1 MSRDFDV
8 PCTDRRVRRTRY
20 AIHSA
25 FRALVARD
33 GFRNITVSALARE
46 ANIDRKTFYL
56 HYRGLDDLMAEEIRQ
71 IADQVAAA
79 LMPVSKGS
87 AMAVN
92 LRETLER
99 VADLFLADRE
109 FFRSVFAEA
118 PLDRVVEALV
128 PAIRSRVIAQGVLPA
143 FRDTAAL
150 DNLIRFYV
158 GGVGAVFFHWFLGED
173 GGRDI
178 DGMVDDVRRLVGEER
193 FRPNI
198 DDAIAYARTQL
209 GQEEKA
215 A

>member
-118 PLDRVVEALV
+118 PLDRVVEVLV

-193 FRPNI
+193 FFS
-198 DDAIAYARTQL
+198 L
-209 GQEEKA
+209 E
-215 A
+215 

>member
-158 GGVGAVFFHWFLGED
+158 GGVGAVSFHWFLGED

-193 FRPNI
+193 FFS
-198 DDAIAYARTQL
+198 L
-209 GQEEKA
+209 E
-215 A
+215 

>member
-8 PCTDRRVRRTRY
+8 PCTDRRVRRTRH

-109 FFRSVFAEA
+109 FFQSVFAEA

-178 DGMVDDVRRLVGEER
+178 DGMVDDARRLVGEER
-193 FRPNI
+193 FFS
-198 DDAIAYARTQL
+198 L
-209 GQEEKA
+209 E
-215 A
+215 

>member
-178 DGMVDDVRRLVGEER
+178 DGMLDDVRRLVGEER
-193 FRPNI
+193 FFS
-198 DDAIAYARTQL
+198 L
-209 GQEEKA
+209 E
-215 A
+215 

>member
-33 GFRNITVSALARE
+33 GFRSITVSALARE

-193 FRPNI
+193 FFS
-198 DDAIAYARTQL
+198 L
-209 GQEEKA
+209 E
-215 A
+215 

>member
-71 IADQVAAA
+71 ITDQVAAA

-193 FRPNI
+193 FFS
-198 DDAIAYARTQL
+198 L
-209 GQEEKA
+209 E
-215 A
+215 

>member
-109 FFRSVFAEA
+109 FFRSVFAEV

-193 FRPNI
+193 FFS
-198 DDAIAYARTQL
+198 L
-209 GQEEKA
+209 E
-215 A
+215 

>member
-158 GGVGAVFFHWFLGED
+158 GGVGAVFFHWVLGED

-193 FRPNI
+193 FFS
-198 DDAIAYARTQL
+198 L
-209 GQEEKA
+209 E
-215 A
+215 

>member
-56 HYRGLDDLMAEEIRQ
+56 HYRGLDDLMTEEIRQ

-193 FRPNI
+193 FFS
-198 DDAIAYARTQL
+198 L
-209 GQEEKA
+209 E
-215 A
+215 

>member
-8 PCTDRRVRRTRY
+8 PCTDRRVRRTRN

-193 FRPNI
+193 FFS
-198 DDAIAYARTQL
+198 L
-209 GQEEKA
+209 E
-215 A
+215 

>member
-33 GFRNITVSALARE
+33 GFRNITVSVLARE

-71 IADQVAAA
+71 ITDQVAAA

-193 FRPNI
+193 FFS
-198 DDAIAYARTQL
+198 L
-209 GQEEKA
+209 E
-215 A
+215 

>member
-1 MSRDFDV
+1 MSRGFDV
-8 PCTDRRVRRTRY
+8 PCTDRRVGRTRH
-20 AIHSA
+20 AIRSA

-56 HYRGLDDLMAEEIRQ
+56 HYRCLDDLMAEEIRQ

-193 FRPNI
+193 FFS
-198 DDAIAYARTQL
+198 L
-209 GQEEKA
+209 E
-215 A
+215 

>member
-193 FRPNI
+193 FFS
-198 DDAIAYARTQL
+198 L
-209 GQEEKA
+209 E
-215 A
+215 

>member
-1 MSRDFDV
+1 MSRADKRSFATEQALKDALLEV
-8 PCTDRRVRRTRY
+8 MARKRFHDATVAEVCRTAGTSR
-20 AIHSA
+20 S
-25 FRALVARD
+25 
-33 GFRNITVSALARE
+33 
-46 ANIDRKTFYL
+46 TFYL

-193 FRPNI
+193 FFS
-198 DDAIAYARTQL
+198 L
-209 GQEEKA
+209 E
-215 A
+215 

>member
-71 IADQVAAA
+71 IADQVAEA

-158 GGVGAVFFHWFLGED
+158 GGVGAVSFHWFLGED

-193 FRPNI
+193 FFS
-198 DDAIAYARTQL
+198 L
-209 GQEEKA
+209 E
-215 A
+215 

>member
-79 LMPVSKGS
+79 LMPISKGS

-193 FRPNI
+193 FFS
-198 DDAIAYARTQL
+198 L
-209 GQEEKA
+209 E
-215 A
+215 

>member
-8 PCTDRRVRRTRY
+8 PCIDRRVRRTRY

-193 FRPNI
+193 FFS
-198 DDAIAYARTQL
+198 L
-209 GQEEKA
+209 E
-215 A
+215 

>member
-128 PAIRSRVIAQGVLPA
+128 PAIRSRVIAQGVLPT

-193 FRPNI
+193 FFS
-198 DDAIAYARTQL
+198 L
-209 GQEEKA
+209 E
-215 A
+215 

>member
-71 IADQVAAA
+71 IADQAAAA

-193 FRPNI
+193 FFS
-198 DDAIAYARTQL
+198 L
-209 GQEEKA
+209 E
-215 A
+215 

>member
-178 DGMVDDVRRLVGEER
+178 DGMVDDVRRLVGEEC
-193 FRPNI
+193 FFS
-198 DDAIAYARTQL
+198 L
-209 GQEEKA
+209 E
-215 A
+215 

>member
-71 IADQVAAA
+71 IVDQVAAA

-193 FRPNI
+193 FFS
-198 DDAIAYARTQL
+198 L
-209 GQEEKA
+209 E
-215 A
+215 

>member
-1 MSRDFDV
+1 
-8 PCTDRRVRRTRY
+8 
-20 AIHSA
+20 
-25 FRALVARD
+25 
-33 GFRNITVSALARE
+33 
-46 ANIDRKTFYL
+46 
-56 HYRGLDDLMAEEIRQ
+56 MAEEIRQ

-193 FRPNI
+193 FFS
-198 DDAIAYARTQL
+198 L
-209 GQEEKA
+209 E
-215 A
+215 

>member
-178 DGMVDDVRRLVGEER
+178 DGMVDDVRRLAGEER
-193 FRPNI
+193 FFS
-198 DDAIAYARTQL
+198 L
-209 GQEEKA
+209 E
-215 A
+215 

>member
-109 FFRSVFAEA
+109 FFRSVFAEE

-193 FRPNI
+193 FFS
-198 DDAIAYARTQL
+198 L
-209 GQEEKA
+209 E
-215 A
+215 

>member
-71 IADQVAAA
+71 IADQVAEA

-193 FRPNI
+193 FFS
-198 DDAIAYARTQL
+198 L
-209 GQEEKA
+209 E
-215 A
+215 

>member
-71 IADQVAAA
+71 IVDQVAAA

-118 PLDRVVEALV
+118 PLDRVIEALV

-193 FRPNI
+193 FFS
-198 DDAIAYARTQL
+198 L
-209 GQEEKA
+209 E
-215 A
+215 

>member
-8 PCTDRRVRRTRY
+8 PCTDRRVRRTWH

-99 VADLFLADRE
+99 VADLLLADRE

-193 FRPNI
+193 FFS
-198 DDAIAYARTQL
+198 L
-209 GQEEKA
+209 E
-215 A
+215 

>member
-8 PCTDRRVRRTRY
+8 PCTDRRVRRTWH

-193 FRPNI
+193 FFS
-198 DDAIAYARTQL
+198 L
-209 GQEEKA
+209 E
-215 A
+215 

>member
-128 PAIRSRVIAQGVLPA
+128 PAIRSPCDSAGRSSRVPRYRGARQPHSLLRGRRGGGVLP
-143 FRDTAAL
+143 L
-150 DNLIRFYV
+150 V
-158 GGVGAVFFHWFLGED
+158 PG
-173 GGRDI
+173 GGRWSRYRWN
-178 DGMVDDVRRLVGEER
+178 GGRRASSGGRGALLL
-193 FRPNI
+193 
-198 DDAIAYARTQL
+198 L
-209 GQEEKA
+209 GIGPR
-215 A
+215 

>member
-8 PCTDRRVRRTRY
+8 PCTDRRVRRTRH

-71 IADQVAAA
+71 IVDQVAAA

-92 LRETLER
+92 LRET
-99 VADLFLADRE
+99 
-109 FFRSVFAEA
+109 
-118 PLDRVVEALV
+118 LDRVVEALV

-193 FRPNI
+193 FFS
-198 DDAIAYARTQL
+198 L
-209 GQEEKA
+209 E
-215 A
+215 

>member
-128 PAIRSRVIAQGVLPA
+128 PAIRSRVIAQGVLPE

-158 GGVGAVFFHWFLGED
+158 GGVGAVFFHWFLGEG

-193 FRPNI
+193 FFS
-198 DDAIAYARTQL
+198 L
-209 GQEEKA
+209 E
-215 A
+215 

>member
-173 GGRDI
+173 GSRDI

-193 FRPNI
+193 FFS
-198 DDAIAYARTQL
+198 L
-209 GQEEKA
+209 E
-215 A
+215 

>member
-158 GGVGAVFFHWFLGED
+158 GGGGAVFFHWFLGED

-178 DGMVDDVRRLVGEER
+178 DGMVDDVRRLVAEER
-193 FRPNI
+193 FFS
-198 DDAIAYARTQL
+198 L
-209 GQEEKA
+209 E
-215 A
+215 

>member
-87 AMAVN
+87 AMVVN

-193 FRPNI
+193 FFS
-198 DDAIAYARTQL
+198 L
-209 GQEEKA
+209 E
-215 A
+215 

>member
-118 PLDRVVEALV
+118 PLDRVIEALV

-193 FRPNI
+193 FFS
-198 DDAIAYARTQL
+198 L
-209 GQEEKA
+209 E
-215 A
+215 

>member
-71 IADQVAAA
+71 IADQVVAA

-193 FRPNI
+193 FFS
-198 DDAIAYARTQL
+198 L
-209 GQEEKA
+209 E
-215 A
+215 

>member
-109 FFRSVFAEA
+109 FFRSVFAET

-193 FRPNI
+193 FFS
-198 DDAIAYARTQL
+198 L
-209 GQEEKA
+209 E
-215 A
+215 

>member
-92 LRETLER
+92 LRETFER

-193 FRPNI
+193 FFS
-198 DDAIAYARTQL
+198 L
-209 GQEEKA
+209 E
-215 A
+215 

>member
-1 MSRDFDV
+1 MRRPFERWVTSRDFDV

-193 FRPNI
+193 FFS
-198 DDAIAYARTQL
+198 L
-209 GQEEKA
+209 E
-215 A
+215 